1 MQLNYPSAHQD
12 PIQDDFHGTSIA
24 DPYRWL
30 ENPATPEARSWT
42 ESQNLL
48 TQEHLKHPM
57 RQQILDRLTTLCD
70 YDRQS
75 APEKHG
81 DRYFFWKHTGL
92 QNQPVLYWQRRFTE
106 SPQILVNPNIL
117 SKKGTVSVVSAVPSR
132 NGKYLAYSLS
142 QSGSDWQEIHLRKV
156 EGRKD
161 LPEVL
166 HHVKFAGIAWHPNHK
181 GFFYNRYPDPAT
193 VQEADQ
199 SYYNKVYWHQLDTDQ
214 SDDTLIYERPDQKD
228 FDFFPQ
234 VSEDGKYLVIT
245 AYLGTDRRN
254 RVYYR
259 ELDSDANF
267 KPLLDEADAHY
278 RFIGNQDQILYFFT
292 DKDAP
297 RGKVIGID
305 LDAPDQWLT
314 VIPEQEDALTNVIM
328 AARHLVCVYLHHAH
342 HRLFTQ
348 VLEGGRLKE
357 IVLPT
362 IGSITVLNGKLQD
375 NELFIGFSSFLF
387 PTRSYMYHFESDDLD
402 DIFVPK
408 LDFDADAYET
418 TQAFCESVDGTRIPM
433 FIVQRK
439 NLDTGAE
446 TPTQMYGYGGFRQAL
461 TPTFS
466 ATLLP
471 WLEQGGRYVIV
482 NLRGGSEYGTEWY
495 QAGTLERK
503 QNVFDDFIS
512 AGKYLVAQK
521 LTSPAKLGIRGGS
534 NGGLLV
540 AACMLQ
546 APELFGAVVCQVPV
560 IDMLRYHRFTIGRYW
575 VSDYGNA
582 EENPEHFAFL
592 VKYSPLHNVKVGQA
606 YAPTL
611 ITTADHDDRVV
622 PAHAKKFAATL
633 QAGAVGLTLLRV
645 DTDAGHGLGKPI
657 TKVLEEIADIYTF
670 LALSLKMNWS

>member
-1 MQLNYPSAHQD
+1 MPLTYPAAHQD
-12 PIQDDFHGTSIA
+12 PIQDDYHGTLIA

-30 ENPATPEARSWT
+30 ENPATPESREWT
-42 ESQNLL
+42 DQQNHL
-48 TQEHLKHPM
+48 TQAYLKHPM
-57 RQQILDRLTTLCD
+57 RQQILERLTQLCD

-75 APEKHG
+75 APEKRG
-81 DRYFFWKHTGL
+81 DRYFFWKHSGL
-92 QNQPVLYWQRRFTE
+92 QNQPVLYWQHRFTE
-106 SPQILVNPNIL
+106 SPQMLVNPNTL
-117 SKKGTVSVVSAVPSR
+117 SKKGTVSVMSADPSR
-132 NGKYLAYSLS
+132 DGKYLAYSLS
-142 QSGSDWQEIHLRKV
+142 QSGSDWQEVHIRKV
-156 EGRKD
+156 KGRED

-166 HHVKFAGIAWHPNHK
+166 HHCKFSGIAWHPNHK
-181 GFFYNRYPDPAT
+181 GFYYNRYPDPAT

-214 SDDTLIYERPDQKD
+214 SDDLLVYERPDQKD

-254 RVYYR
+254 RIYYR
-259 ELDSDANF
+259 ELDSDAEF
-267 KPLLDEADAHY
+267 TLLLDQADAHY
-278 RFIGNQDQILYFFT
+278 RFIGNQEQVLYFFT

-297 RGKVIGID
+297 RGKVIAID
-305 LDAPDQWLT
+305 LDNPSQWQT
-314 VIPEQEDALTNVIM
+314 VIAEGEDSLTNVLM

-342 HRLFTQ
+342 HRLFTLA
-348 VLEGGRLKE
+348 LEGGTLNE
-357 IVLPT
+357 IPLPA
-362 IGSITVLNGKLQD
+362 IGSITELSGKLKD
-375 NELFIGFSSFLF
+375 NELFISFSSFLF
-387 PTRSYMYHFESDDLD
+387 PARSYMYHFESQDLD
-402 DIFVPK
+402 EIFVPR
-408 LDFDADAYET
+408 LDFDPEAYET
-418 TQAFCESVDGTRIPM
+418 KQAFCESLDGTRVPM

-439 NLDTGAE
+439 DLDTGAD

-461 TPTFS
+461 TPAFS

-512 AGKYLVAQK
+512 AGKYLVQQNLTRPEK
-521 LTSPAKLGIRGGS
+521 LSIRGGS

-540 AACMLQ
+540 GACMLQ
-546 APELFGAVVCQVPV
+546 APELFASVICQVPV

-592 VKYSPLHNVKVGQA
+592 RKYSPLHNVKAGQA
-606 YAPTL
+606 YPAVL

-633 QAGAVGLTLLRV
+633 QANAVETALLRV
-645 DTDAGHGLGKPI
+645 DTDAGHGRGKPI
-657 TKVLEEIADIYTF
+657 SKMLEEMADIYTF
-670 LALSLKMNWS
+670 LALTLHMNWK